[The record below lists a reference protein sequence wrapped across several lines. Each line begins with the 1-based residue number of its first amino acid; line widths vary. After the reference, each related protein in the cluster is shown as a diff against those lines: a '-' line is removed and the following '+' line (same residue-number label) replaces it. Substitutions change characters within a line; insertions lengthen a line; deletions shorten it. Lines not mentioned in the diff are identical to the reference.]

1 MKSQEWKNTRDG
13 NSKEAVNTIFFA
25 SMAISTGR
33 IFRTPGTR
41 NAWQNRNGKVVE

>member
-1 MKSQEWKNTRDG
+1 MNETDNKIIDK
-13 NSKEAVNTIFFA
+13 IFFA
-25 SMAISTGR
+25 SMAISTER

>member
-1 MKSQEWKNTRDG
+1 MKSQEWKNIRNG
-13 NSKEAVNTIFFA
+13 NSKEAANMIFFA

-33 IFRTPGTR
+33 IFKTPATR